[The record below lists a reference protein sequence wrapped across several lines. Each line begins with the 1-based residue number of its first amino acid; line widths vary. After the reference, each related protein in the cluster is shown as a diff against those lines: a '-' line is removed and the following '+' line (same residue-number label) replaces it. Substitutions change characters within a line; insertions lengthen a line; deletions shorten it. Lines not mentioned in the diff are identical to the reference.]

1 MMFVYSMRLSNTI
14 PNDKENETPLK
25 STSSSL
31 SKSRE
36 REKEKGQEVP
46 QTKRTRKA
54 SPAGTISRI
63 SPHLSALGLG
73 RLEEPYR
80 CLRAEHT
87 SLVFFFARAR
97 PPRETSSFNEKKVKE
112 KRFAEISLLLTLKFN
127 KILLDEKKGVGV
139 VPQRGERRE

>member
-36 REKEKGQEVP
+36 REKEKGQKVP
-46 QTKRTRKA
+46 QTKWTRKV
-54 SPAGTISRI
+54 SPADTISRI

-97 PPRETSSFNEKKVKE
+97 PPRETSSFNGKKL
-112 KRFAEISLLLTLKFN
+112 KRRDSPRFHFFWLLKFN

>member
-1 MMFVYSMRLSNTI
+1 MGATLPTKSES
-14 PNDKENETPLK
+14 DKTNELMK
-25 STSSSL
+25 NVRS
-31 SKSRE
+31 
-36 REKEKGQEVP
+36 GV
-46 QTKRTRKA
+46 TRD
-54 SPAGTISRI
+54 SP

-139 VPQRGERRE
+139 VPQSGGSGENRKKRKERRKRRKRRRKIQGEDRRN

>member
-46 QTKRTRKA
+46 QTKRTRKV

-97 PPRETSSFNEKKVKE
+97 PPRETSSFNGKKL
-112 KRFAEISLLLTLKFN
+112 KRRDSPRFHFFWLLKFN